1 MFEVGL
7 AAVGV
12 VGGCIG
18 SGAAVCV
25 ALGAQQEPVGP
36 GTHEGVEDVHNARRT
51 GAGSASGRGPCATE
65 PTGAAQARGRDAPR
79 REGRAAAAWPGRETL
94 QLLAAC

>member
-1 MFEVGL
+1 M
-7 AAVGV
+7 A
-12 VGGCIG
+12 GCIG
-18 SGAAVCV
+18 SGAAVRV

-36 GTHEGVEDVHNARRT
+36 GTHVGVEDERTARRT
-51 GAGSASGRGPCATE
+51 GAGSASGRDPCATE

-79 REGRAAAAWPGRETL
+79 REGRAAIAWPGRETL